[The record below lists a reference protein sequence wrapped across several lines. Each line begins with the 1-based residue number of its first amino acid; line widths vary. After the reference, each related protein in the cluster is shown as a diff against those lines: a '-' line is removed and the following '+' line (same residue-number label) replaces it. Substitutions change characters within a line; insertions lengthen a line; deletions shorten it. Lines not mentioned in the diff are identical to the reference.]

1 MTYRV
6 EVKQSQPRSVL
17 RRKARLSMP
26 GIAPFIQQ
34 ALAELYGLV
43 AKHGIQPAGPPS
55 AVFGQR
61 PDRVDEADVEVWV
74 PIVAD
79 AEGPEELEVTH
90 PPAVPVATTVHRGRY
105 EDMREAYEAI
115 DTWIAEHDREAIGP
129 IRETYLNGPA
139 EVDDPSEYLTKI
151 EVPLRAA

>member
-43 AKHGIQPAGPPS
+43 AKHGISPRDHRARSS
-55 AVFGQR
+55 ASVRIALTR
-61 PDRVDEADVEVWV
+61 P
-74 PIVAD
+74 
-79 AEGPEELEVTH
+79 
-90 PPAVPVATTVHRGRY
+90 
-105 EDMREAYEAI
+105 
-115 DTWIAEHDREAIGP
+115 TWCGSGEH
-129 IRETYLNGPA
+129 
-139 EVDDPSEYLTKI
+139 
-151 EVPLRAA
+151 RAAAAAAA